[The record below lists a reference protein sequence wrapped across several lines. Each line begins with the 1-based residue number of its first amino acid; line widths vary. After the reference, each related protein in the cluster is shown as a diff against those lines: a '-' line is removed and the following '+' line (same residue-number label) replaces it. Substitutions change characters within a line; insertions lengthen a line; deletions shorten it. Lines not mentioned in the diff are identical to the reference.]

1 MIELNFA
8 WRFALCSLAIWR
20 IAHLLAR
27 ENGPWDLIARLRATL
42 GSGVLGRLMDCFYSL
57 SFLISL
63 PSAIWMSSSRMG
75 FLVQWMAFS
84 AVTCLLE
91 RVMQGWQRNHRVS
104 PISTSY
110 LDKII
115 SGV

>member
-1 MIELNFA
+1 MIEINVA
-8 WRFALCSLAIWR
+8 WRFALCALAVWR

-27 ENGPWDLIARLRATL
+27 ENDPWDLIARLRATL

-63 PSAIWMSSSRMG
+63 LAAIWMSGSR
-75 FLVQWMAFS
+75 FLVPWLALS
-84 AVTCLLE
+84 AVACLLE
-91 RVMQGWQRNHRVS
+91 RAMQGWQKNHRIV

-110 LDKII
+110 LDKVID
-115 SGV
+115 GA